1 MTEMQFAP
9 PQTNRAGAQ
18 APPLTW
24 ACTALDGRA
33 LGRFRAEWDGLLSR
47 LWQAHPLLD
56 GCFIDAVL
64 RHFGTGREQLC
75 IGTRRDG
82 GVAAMC
88 LLQPRSLGR
97 WQSFLPAQAQVG
109 PTLARSAAD
118 FRGLL
123 AALPGLALQVDLLC
137 NDPSFG
143 NLCEHGVTCKDHA
156 RTTRIELDGHFD
168 AYWAGRPNKLRQN
181 MRRYARKLSEH
192 GPVRLVEIASPQ
204 EIEDAVHRYAL
215 IEAAGWKGA
224 EGTAIRPGSAQESFY
239 RELLLEQATPGDAR
253 AYELWAGDHHVA
265 SRLAVARANM
275 VVMLKTTYDERFAA
289 GAPGHVLL
297 QQTIERLFSTDPG
310 KCIEFYT
317 NASHEQEAWST
328 SQRQI
333 RHATLYSSSAARTV
347 ARCINSLR
355 STRD

>member
-1 MTEMQFAP
+1 MFEMQFAP
-9 PQTNRAGAQ
+9 PAGRRIKAQ
-18 APPLTW
+18 VAPLTW
-24 ACTALDGRA
+24 ACTALNGPA
-33 LGRFRAEWDGLLSR
+33 LGGFRPEWDGLLSR
-47 LWQAHPLLD
+47 LWQAHPMLD
-56 GCFIDAVL
+56 GCFIDAEL
-64 RHFGTGREQLC
+64 RHYGTGREQLC
-75 IGTRRDG
+75 IGTRRAG

-137 NDPSFG
+137 NDPAFG
-143 NLCEHGVTCKDHA
+143 DLCEPGVTCKDHA
-156 RTTRIELDGHFD
+156 MTTSIELDGRFD
-168 AYWAGRPNKLRQN
+168 EYWAGRPNKLRQN

-215 IEAAGWKGA
+215 IEVAGWKGVQ
-224 EGTAIRPGSAQESFY
+224 GTAVSPGSEQESFY
-239 RELLLEQATPGDAR
+239 RELLLEQVAPGDAR

-265 SRLAVARANM
+265 SRLAVARPNM
-275 VVMLKTTYDERFAA
+275 VVMLKTTYDERYAA

-310 KCIEFYT
+310 KRIEFYT
-317 NASHEQEAWST
+317 NASHEQETWST

-333 RHATLYSSSAARTV
+333 RHATLYRSNAARTV
-347 ARCINSLR
+347 ARCVTSLR